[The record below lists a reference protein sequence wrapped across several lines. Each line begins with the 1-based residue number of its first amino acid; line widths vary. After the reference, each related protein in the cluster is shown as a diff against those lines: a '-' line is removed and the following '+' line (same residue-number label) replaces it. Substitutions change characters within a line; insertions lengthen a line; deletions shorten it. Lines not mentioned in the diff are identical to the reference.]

1 MLRGAD
7 PQRIC
12 RKNIDDSLLETSRTE
27 KTGISISF
35 TNEKDRSF
43 LTYRGTNA
51 GISIDKIDLWYDGV
65 EVLKKGQPVDANKPL
80 WREIVAKK
88 TFTITMNLNMGSAS
102 EAILAADLTEEYV
115 NFNKGE

>member
-1 MLRGAD
+1 M
-7 PQRIC
+7 
-12 RKNIDDSLLETSRTE
+12 
-27 KTGISISF
+27 
-35 TNEKDRSF
+35 
-43 LTYRGTNA
+43 
-51 GISIDKIDLWYDGV
+51 
-65 EVLKKGQPVDANKPL
+65 DANKPL